1 MTFPT
6 REQLI
11 NAIAKATINQAE
23 YSISPEKRQ
32 AHLRAQRPYW
42 NDVAEAAL
50 NGLITALPDPS
61 YVYVSRMEA
70 KPVGDTYVTT
80 LLEKK
85 VANFGEQ
92 YYKQL
97 LAMGENNV

>member
-11 NAIAKATINQAE
+11 EAMEVSIA
-23 YSISPEKRQ
+23 EKL
-32 AHLRAQRPYW
+32 HLIPNGTNW
-42 NDVAEAAL
+42 EDKSEMLAEAAL
-50 NGLITALPDPS
+50 NALITALPDPS
-61 YVYVSRMEA
+61 YVYVSRMSSET
-70 KPVGDTYVTT
+70 VGDTYVIT